1 MTRFEKACLAVDG
14 DRGLDTTN
22 DRVKHAIGAIEGVGG
37 IQFHHITS
45 VGKVI
50 RYREL

>member
-22 DRVKHAIGAIEGVGG
+22 DGVKHAIGTIDGVGG
-37 IQFHHITS
+37 I
-45 VGKVI
+45 
-50 RYREL
+50 